1 MPRPNKI
8 LKAWYYFRQ
17 GWSVYFAFIFAAI
30 NTLTVTYYLAIEKI
44 PFLTSIFPTFIH
56 YVMISVSIGIP
67 VLAIIGYVHLKR
79 SSAYLS
85 ETTVNFEA
93 NPYTK
98 RTLVNSEII
107 LKLNRE
113 MLELLLSLNK
123 FSDDE
128 KERIT
133 QLKKE
138 IEKFVPRRNFSDTSD
153 IGYLKSMYEKKI
165 NEKESK

>member
-8 LKAWYYFRQ
+8 SRAWYYFRN
-17 GWSVYFAFIFAAI
+17 GWSVYVAFIFAAI

-44 PFLTSIFPTFIH
+44 PFLMSIFPTFYH
-56 YVMISVSIGIP
+56 YVMISVGIGIP
-67 VLAIIGYVHLKR
+67 ILVIIGYIHFKR

-85 ETTVNFEA
+85 ETSINFEA
-93 NPYTK
+93 NPYTR

-107 LKLNRE
+107 LKLNHE

-138 IEKFVPRRNFSDTSD
+138 IEKFIPRRNFSDKSD
-153 IGYLKSMYEKKI
+153 IAYLKSMYEKK
-165 NEKESK
+165 NNLDESK